1 MELLTVMALLFGL
14 LVGGGVGWVLARSRQ
29 STEGAHA
36 QTAIAEARGEAER
49 ARGET
54 ERARAELA
62 GVRQRDAE
70 AQSLVAEARED
81 AAHARGEAALALAEA
96 ARVQAEVAK
105 AVAEREAA
113 VLRAEELAAD
123 RESLV
128 TQFKALSAESLEAQ
142 GKRADASAEARLKA
156 TEQLM
161 APVQESLRLFNE
173 RLTEVEKERVE
184 IAAELRQQVKNVQF
198 TGENLRRETQS
209 LVTALR
215 KPQVRGAWGEIQL
228 KRVAEIAGMVDRCDF
243 DLQLTAQTD
252 ERTLR
257 PDMRVNLAD
266 GKFLYVDSK
275 VPLSAFLDAHG
286 TEDDRERDQFLA
298 QFGKNVRTHIDQL
311 SAKQYWKL
319 EATSPEFV
327 IMFLPNESFLAAA
340 LEQHADLYDYAAK
353 RDIIIATPTTLIAT
367 LRTAAYAWKQAA
379 LAESAAQ
386 VFTLGRELYERLGK
400 MGSDFDKVGRA
411 LTSAVKSYN
420 STVGSLEGRV
430 LVSARRFRDLKVTEA
445 ELAEVSPSQESVR
458 QLTAP
463 ELVEHAQE
471 VEMLVGRERRSEQLE
486 LTRGEP
492 STEELVDQSQ
502 PALLDDRRR
511 RNAT

>member
-1 MELLTVMALLFGL
+1 MNATDVLFLVVGLLTGL
-14 LVGGGVGWVLARSRQ
+14 AVGVVAARQVFASRAAAATATESATLAQ
-29 STEGAHA
+29 
-36 QTAIAEARGEAER
+36 ARADAER
-49 ARGET
+49 ARADLI
-54 ERARAELA
+54 R
-62 GVRQRDAE
+62 
-70 AQSLVAEARED
+70 AQSETTDVRASYARFETNAAEARED
-81 AAHARGEAALALAEA
+81 AAQARTEAALALAEA

-105 AVAEREAA
+105 AVAERDAA
-113 VLRAEELAAD
+113 VLRAEELSAD

-215 KPQVRGAWGEIQL
+215 KPQVRGAWGEMQL
-228 KRVAEIAGMVDRCDF
+228 KRVAEVAGMVDRCDF

-286 TEDDRERDQFLA
+286 TEDDRERDEFLGL
-298 QFGKNVRTHIDQL
+298 FGKNVRTHIEQL

-340 LEQHADLYDYAAK
+340 LERQPDLYDYAAK

-411 LTSAVKSYN
+411 LTSAVKAYN

-430 LVSARRFRDLKVTEA
+430 MVSARRFRDLKVTEA

-458 QLTAP
+458 QLTAA
-463 ELVEHAQE
+463 ELVEDAAG
-471 VEMLVGRERRSEQLE
+471 VEPMIGRSATLD
-486 LTRGEP
+486 
-492 STEELVDQSQ
+492 ELVTESH
-502 PALLDDRRR
+502 AEGRRPER
-511 RNAT
+511 KRSLGA